1 MPMYNLPSKI
11 LCCVLNV
18 QLKAE
23 PDTDEM
29 FAQVTLLPLKEDE
42 NEVEKEP
49 MPSPPPRFHVHSF
62 CKTLTASDTSTHG
75 RFLVLRQ
82 HANECLPLLDR
93 SRKPPTQEFV
103 AKDLHRDEWRFRHI
117 FRGNC

>member
-1 MPMYNLPSKI
+1 MLMYNLPSKI
-11 LCCVLNV
+11 LCRVLNV

-23 PDTDEM
+23 LDTDEV

-62 CKTLTASDTSTHG
+62 CKTLTASNTSTHG
-75 RFLVLRQ
+75 GFLVLRRR
-82 HANECLPLLDR
+82 ADECLPPLDK
-93 SRKPPTQEFV
+93 SRQPPTQELA
-103 AKDLHRDEWRFRHI
+103 AKDLHRNEWHF
-117 FRGNC
+117 